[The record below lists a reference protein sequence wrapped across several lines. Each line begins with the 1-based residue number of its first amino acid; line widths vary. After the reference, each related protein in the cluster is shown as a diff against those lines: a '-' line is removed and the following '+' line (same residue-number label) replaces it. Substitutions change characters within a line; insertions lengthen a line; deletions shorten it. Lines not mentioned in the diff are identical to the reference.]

1 VAIVTSA
8 AAAIIIKI
16 TRHRLFPSKY
26 LGIAWKYDHT
36 NVIYQQDYKA

>member
-1 VAIVTSA
+1 MLSSSNIVAIVTSA

-26 LGIAWKYDHT
+26 LGIA
-36 NVIYQQDYKA
+36 